1 MPQTIKLEMPFA
13 GYLEDAVKPG
23 ETARVS
29 ISGFLS
35 SEDGLALIEK
45 LEGAPSILLA
55 KLSPPVSPS
64 QIDHLLAVIDRS
76 GAATVYVNEL
86 RMVAK
91 ARLAQSCEAGQTLT
105 RDDCVDFGELD
116 MGVPIPPECGVV
128 CVMSVGWRKAL
139 YFDFGPLVDC
149 GKLRAHPIAETL
161 GQVHSYLVYQER
173 CNLSPEEWS
182 AIADAGWFPFIGLS
196 MDIVK
201 TMRALAATGKPIDDI
216 TDMAASE
223 VVRRLDD
230 WRGAWTA
237 NPAFSDHAP
246 FLDAAIARFRDD
258 DFISASSILYQR
270 IEGLMRS
277 NAHRRGEEGKLTQ
290 KVLAHHAVPDAPSG
304 RFSPMLPARFLDYLT
319 NVYFATFTPDQVD
332 LPANRNTIGHGVVAA
347 AQMSKKAAVVG
358 FLIVRQLLL
367 SFGSSAA

>member
-91 ARLAQSCEAGQTLT
+91 ARLAKSCEAGQTLT

-116 MGVPIPPECGVV
+116 MGVSIPPDCGVV
-128 CVMSVGWRKAL
+128 FVMSVGWRKAL
-139 YFDFGPLVDC
+139 YFDFGPLACD
-149 GKLRAHPIAETL
+149 GGLRVRPIAETL

-173 CNLSPEEWS
+173 CNLTSVEWG
-182 AIADAGWFPFIGLS
+182 AITKAGWFPFIGLT
-196 MDIVK
+196 MEVVR
-201 TMRALAATGKPIDDI
+201 TMRALALADGRNVDEV
-216 TDMAASE
+216 TDAAAIE
-223 VVRRLDD
+223 VDQRLDD
-230 WRGAWTA
+230 WRDVWSTNA
-237 NPAFSDHAP
+237 AFTDHVP
-246 FLDAAIARFRDD
+246 FLDTAIARFRDR

-277 NAHRRGEEGKLTQ
+277 NMPRGSESGKLTQ
-290 KVLAHHAVPDAPSG
+290 KALAQHAVPDASSG
-304 RFSPMLPARFLDYLT
+304 RFSPMLSERFVNYLT
-319 NVYFATFTPDQVD
+319 NVYFADFAPSDVD

-347 AQMSKKAAVVG
+347 PQMSRKAAVVG
-358 FLIVRQLLL
+358 FLIVRQLQL
-367 SFGSSAA
+367 SFGSG